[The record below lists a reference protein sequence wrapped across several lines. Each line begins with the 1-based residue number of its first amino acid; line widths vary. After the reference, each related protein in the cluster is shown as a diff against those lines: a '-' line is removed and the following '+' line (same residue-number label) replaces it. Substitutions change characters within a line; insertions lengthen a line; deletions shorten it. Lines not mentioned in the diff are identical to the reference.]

1 MSSELTQIRMIDWDR
16 ARMSRPFKRVAVL
29 GAGTMG
35 SQIAA
40 HLANAGVSVLLLDI
54 APDNMAPNDAA
65 LQYGNN
71 PNAIVESGFNKML
84 RLRPN
89 PLFTT
94 ATAKRIQLGNFDS
107 NFDDLANVDWVIE
120 AVLERRDVK
129 ESVMQRLEQV
139 TGSSTVIS
147 SNTSGI
153 PIEDLGKGRSDAFR
167 ARFLGTHFFNPPRYL
182 PLIELVPTKDTD
194 WDVVE
199 RVASFSRIHLGKGVV
214 LAKDSPYFI
223 GNRVG
228 IYSMLVAMREQS
240 SGGYTIEEIDTLSGT
255 LVGRPKSATF
265 RTADVVGL
273 DVMKSVIDNLY
284 EAVPND
290 ESRELFKVP
299 EFLNQLF
306 EAGHLGSKTKS
317 GFYQKAGGEILSFDL
332 NTNSY
337 QSAAEL
343 NLPALSELKNQRGLG
358 NRLRALF
365 DSTSRSGK
373 FFKRTILETMAYA
386 ARRIPE
392 IADSPADVDRAIRW
406 GFGWRLG
413 PFETWDVL
421 GFERVVDAMNEA
433 QIDFPDWVQG
443 MSDDGQNSFYD
454 SSTDPPTVFIPIEQT
469 RIETK
474 PPDDERSLRL
484 LRGVPG
490 RTVWESPDAALMD
503 MGEGVV
509 LFEFRTKANTLGAG
523 VISGL
528 LDAIDRIEGDPNI
541 RGMVIGN
548 EGSNFSVG
556 ANLGEVAAALLEG
569 KFATVEEAVQR
580 FQAAIQRVR
589 YAQKPVVVAVHQRV
603 LGGAC
608 ELLLAA
614 PSSVAAAESYIGLVE
629 LGVGLIPAGT
639 GSTRLAAMASKN
651 APNGFDNEI
660 QASLG
665 RYFEQVAMARVST
678 SAREAQEMGY
688 LPSQASIVMRPER
701 RFEVAKQEVIRLSLA
716 GYLSP
721 VESDLITVLGSP
733 GRAALEVM
741 AYQFHQGRFISDYD
755 FRLARELA
763 KVLTGGDLP
772 GSTSVDESYLLDLE
786 REVFMSLLG
795 EKKTQ
800 ERIQHILEH
809 NKPLRN

>member
-1 MSSELTQIRMIDWDR
+1 MSSRTQQIRTIDWDR
-16 ARMSRPFKRVAVL
+16 ARKHLPFTKVAVL

-54 APDNMAPNDAA
+54 APKEGDN
-65 LQYGNN
+65 L
-71 PNAIVESGFNKML
+71 NAIVESGYEKML

-89 PLFTT
+89 PLFT
-94 ATAKRIQLGNFDS
+94 AAAAHRIQLGNFDTH
-107 NFDDLANVDWVIE
+107 FDDLAAVDWVIE

-129 ESVMQRLEQV
+129 ESVMQRLEEV
-139 TGSSTVIS
+139 TGSSTIIS

-153 PIEDLGKGRSDAFR
+153 PIADLGKGRSDAFR
-167 ARFLGTHFFNPPRYL
+167 ARLLGTHFFNPPRYL
-182 PLIELVPTKDTD
+182 PLLEIIPTAETD

-199 RVASFSRIHLGKGVV
+199 RVASFCRIHLGKGVV
-214 LAKDSPYFI
+214 VAKDSPYFI

-228 IYSMLVAMREQS
+228 IYSMLVAMREQTKGEYS
-240 SGGYTIEEIDTLSGT
+240 IEEIDALSGT

-284 EAVPND
+284 EAVPED
-290 ESRELFKVP
+290 ESRELFKLP
-299 EFLNQLF
+299 DFLNLLI
-306 EAGHLGSKTKS
+306 EGGHLGSKTK
-317 GFYQKAGGEILSFDL
+317 AGIYKKVDREILTFD
-332 NTNSY
+332 TKTKSY
-337 QSAAEL
+337 QAAAEL
-343 NLPALSELKNQRGLG
+343 DLPSLGELKKQGGLTS
-358 NRLRALF
+358 RLKALF
-365 DSTSRSGK
+365 ESHSRSGI
-373 FFKRTILETMAYA
+373 FFRRTMLETMAYA

-392 IADSPADVDRAIRW
+392 IADSPADIDNAIRW

-421 GFERVVDAMNEA
+421 GFEKVVSAMNEA
-433 QIDFPDWVQG
+433 QIALPEWIQE
-443 MSDDGQNSFYD
+443 MSETGLTQFYD
-454 SSTDPPTVFIPIEQT
+454 SSTDPRTVFVPAHRENIEAIIPA
-469 RIETK
+469 
-474 PPDDERSLRL
+474 DERTLSQLRAI
-484 LRGVPG
+484 PD
-490 RTVWESPDAALMD
+490 RTVWESSDAALLD
-503 MGEGVV
+503 MGSGVV
-509 LFEFRTKANTLGAG
+509 LYEFRSKANTLGAG
-523 VISGL
+523 VINGL
-528 LDAIDRIEGDPNI
+528 VEAIDRIEGDPNI

-569 KFATVEEAVQR
+569 KFSVIEEAVWGFQR
-580 FQAAIQRVR
+580 AIQRVR
-589 YAQKPVVVAVHQRV
+589 YSVKPIAVAVHQRV

-608 ELLLAA
+608 EMVLAA
-614 PSSVAAAESYIGLVE
+614 PTSVAAAESYIGLVE

-639 GSTRLAAMASKN
+639 GSTRLAALAASN

-660 QASLG
+660 QASLA

-688 LPSQASIVMRPER
+688 FPAHGAIVMRSER
-701 RFEVAKQEVIRLSLA
+701 RFEVAKQEIVHLSEK
-716 GYLSP
+716 GYLPPPSG
-721 VESDLITVLGSP
+721 ELITVLGSP
-733 GRAALEVM
+733 GRAALEAM
-741 AYQFHQGRFISDYD
+741 AYQFHQGKFISDYD
-755 FRLARELA
+755 FRLARDLA

-772 GSTSVDESYLLDLE
+772 GSTDVDDNFLLDLE

>member
-1 MSSELTQIRMIDWDR
+1 MSSGSKQIRTIDWDR
-16 ARMSRPFKRVAVL
+16 ARRHRPFTKVAVL

-54 APDNMAPNDAA
+54 APESTAPKD
-65 LQYGNN
+65 GDN
-71 PNAIVESGFNKML
+71 PNAIVESGFKKML

-89 PLFTT
+89 PLFT
-94 ATAKRIQLGNFDS
+94 AAAANRIQLGNFDTH
-107 NFDDLANVDWVIE
+107 FEDLGGVDWVIE

-153 PIEDLGKGRSDAFR
+153 PIADLGKGRSDAFR
-167 ARFLGTHFFNPPRYL
+167 ARLLGTHFFNPPRYL
-182 PLIELVPTKDTD
+182 PLLEIVPTPDTD
-194 WDVVE
+194 WNVVE

-228 IYSMLVAMREQS
+228 IYSMLVAMREQTT
-240 SGGYTIEEIDTLSGT
+240 GGYSIEEIDALSGT

-284 EAVPND
+284 EAVPDD
-290 ESRELFKVP
+290 ESRELFKLP
-299 EFLNQLF
+299 EFLNQLV
-306 EAGHLGSKTKS
+306 EEGHLGSKTKA
-317 GFYQKAGGEILSFDL
+317 GFYQKVGRNILSFDM
-332 NTNSY
+332 NTKSY
-337 QSAAEL
+337 QAAAEL
-343 NLPALSELKNQRGLG
+343 NLPSLGELKNQGGLTA
-358 NRLRALF
+358 RLRSLF
-365 DSTSRSGK
+365 ESDSRSGI
-373 FFKRTILETMAYA
+373 FFRRTILETMAYA

-392 IADSPADVDRAIRW
+392 IADSPADVDNAIRW

-421 GFERVVDAMNEA
+421 GFENVVESMNKA
-433 QIDFPDWVQG
+433 QIGLPEWIQE
-443 MSDDGQNSFYD
+443 MSGEGPTSFYD
-454 SSTDPPTVFIPIEQT
+454 TSTEPLTVFVPAQRA
-469 RIETK
+469 RIEAIVPNDEK
-474 PPDDERSLRL
+474 PLSQLRA
-484 LRGVPG
+484 VPN
-490 RTVWESPDAALMD
+490 RTIWESPDAALID
-503 MGEGVV
+503 MGAGVV
-509 LFEFRTKANTLGAG
+509 LYEFRSKANTLGAG
-523 VISGL
+523 VVNGL
-528 LDAIDRIEGDPNI
+528 VEAVDRIEGDSDI

-569 KFATVEEAVQR
+569 KFSIIEEAVR
-580 FQAAIQRVR
+580 KFQGAIQRVR
-589 YAQKPVVVAVHQRV
+589 YSVKPIAVAVHQRV

-608 ELLLAA
+608 ELVLAA
-614 PSSVAAAESYIGLVE
+614 PTSVAAAESYIGLVE

-639 GSTRLAAMASKN
+639 GSTRLAALAASH

-660 QASLG
+660 QASLA
-665 RYFEQVAMARVST
+665 RYFEQIAMARVST

-688 LPSQASIVMRPER
+688 FPFHASIVMRPER
-701 RFEVAKQEVIRLSLA
+701 RFEVAKQEVIRLSEK
-716 GYLSP
+716 GYLPPFSG
-721 VESDLITVLGSP
+721 ELITVLGSP

-741 AYQFHQGRFISDYD
+741 AYQFHQGKFITDYD
-755 FRLARELA
+755 FRLARDLA
-763 KVLTGGDLP
+763 TVLTGGDLP
-772 GSTSVDESYLLDLE
+772 GSTSVDENYLLDLE

-800 ERIQHILEH
+800 ERIQNILEH